1 MIRKICVRSAS
12 YISSLQ
18 VPLQLDS
25 NPYPSM
31 NDSTHKRH
39 LGHISG
45 KAVLTSHVR
54 PKHLVRLP
62 PHVII
67 RRNKW
72 STHPGGTTWRRK
84 GPTSTARPS
93 LAIAQRRG
101 AAIHYSPDKV
111 LKATCPAS
119 RTTDTKIR
127 TPREAAKLGTRGSN
141 IVMAK

>member
-1 MIRKICVRSAS
+1 MIPQICVRNAS
-12 YISSLQ
+12 YVNSL
-18 VPLQLDS
+18 PFLLQLDS
-25 NPYPSM
+25 NPYPSV
-31 NDSTHKRH
+31 NDSTHKCN

-45 KAVLTSHVR
+45 RAALTSLVR

-62 PHVII
+62 PYVII

-72 STHPGGTTWRRK
+72 STDPGGTTWRRK

-93 LAIAQRRG
+93 LAIAQRLG

-111 LKATCPAS
+111 SKATCPAS

-127 TPREAAKLGTRGSN
+127 RPREAAKLGTRSSK